1 VRQGLRKLHFKL
13 QLFPAIVLLLL
24 SISLYVPPIISFAP
38 IIGIR
43 SLLTAAIVFLT
54 LIWLCQFRTELIQA
68 IPHHLLLV
76 AFIFPIYLLIYGAV
90 SGTVGL
96 ALFGNSDRSLGAITY
111 FTCSVFFVFG
121 YLLKKV
127 YPDAI
132 GKIFVYLGIF
142 QLIVFAT
149 NFFGHSTDARQGSF
163 FNTNPNSLLTGL
175 ILVYLLTWFVETK
188 STLSPT
194 LVGLVFILSILLLVW
209 IGALQSIIGF
219 LVVFFIYLLA
229 KVTRRSAI
237 QFIHIVTAFVTISAI
252 FVAFTVFTKLP
263 SQRQSN
269 SNSWDERLEIYKT
282 SFSMVSEKF
291 LFGFGVD
298 HFNLG
303 YYKWSLAENIKLVDN
318 AHSIP
323 FQLISTIGLFGLFI
337 FFGLFFVV
345 LKRSYVVSNPISNT
359 IRNVILFYLISGL
372 FAIQTPSVEFI
383 VFLLLG
389 HLSNSKYSKTHKK
402 AEKKLIGVTLAS
414 TALVGMITVSFHLYP
429 LVKIS
434 QAISDDSRN
443 LSQSSLQIRQ
453 NFEKI
458 YDLGL
463 LNTVGSYSIFV
474 NDKDLGLVIL
484 QRMINISDIDQ
495 RTIALA
501 LVMSQKFDDK
511 NLENLGDRM
520 NTLARI

>member
-1 VRQGLRKLHFKL
+1 MRKGLRRLNLKL
-13 QLFPAIVLLLL
+13 QLLPAIVLFLLAV
-24 SISLYVPPIISFAP
+24 SLYLPPVISFGP

-54 LIWLCQFRTELIQA
+54 LIWLCLFRTELIQT

-76 AFIFPIYLLIYGAV
+76 AFIFPIYLLIYGAI
-90 SGTVGL
+90 SGNVGL

-149 NFFGHSTDARQGSF
+149 HFFGYSTDARQGSF

-175 ILVYLLTWFVETK
+175 ILVFLLTWLVETK
-188 STLSPT
+188 QILRRPA
-194 LVGLVFILSILLLVW
+194 VGLVFIFSILLLIW
-209 IGALQSIIGF
+209 IGALQAILGF
-219 LVVFFIYLLA
+219 LVVFFIYILA

-237 QFIHIVTAFVTISAI
+237 PFIYIVTAFLTISAI
-252 FVAFTVFTKLP
+252 FVAFTAIAKLP
-263 SQRQSN
+263 TLSQSN
-269 SNSWDERLEIYKT
+269 TNSWDERLEIYKT
-282 SFSMVSEKF
+282 SFKIISDRF

-303 YYKWSLAENIKLVDN
+303 YYKWSLAENTKLVDN

-323 FQLISTIGLFGLFI
+323 FQLTSTIGLFGLFI
-337 FFGLFFVV
+337 FYGLFFVV

-359 IRNVILFYLISGL
+359 IRNAILFYLISGL
-372 FAIQTPSVEFI
+372 FAIQTPSVELI

-389 HLSNSKYSKTHKK
+389 HLSSSNHSRINTN
-402 AEKKLIGVTLAS
+402 AEKKLKRFTMAG
-414 TALVGMITVSFHLYP
+414 TALVGIIIATSFLHP
-429 LVKIS
+429 LIKTS
-434 QAISDDSRN
+434 LAMSDDSKN

-453 NFEKI
+453 NLEKI

-463 LNTVGSYSIFV
+463 LYTAGSFSMAM
-474 NDKDLGLVIL
+474 NDKDLSLTIL
-484 QRMINISDIDQ
+484 QRMMNVSDTDQ

-501 LVMSQKFDDK
+501 LLIGQKFDDE
-511 NLENLGDRM
+511 NLENIGNQL
-520 NTLARI
+520 NALARI